1 MNILQLCDNINETT
15 NFSEI
20 LNHLHYNVVNKYRLD
35 NISLVSYDAYI
46 ITIDFLSNNYEKNKL
61 FFDEVKKQNKPLIF
75 VYHENNKPENDGMKF
90 LADKYKIN
98 FQLSDC
104 SVLDTPNWNYSPATY
119 SNHDEAYSMTSSYCK
134 GVCNIKNTKQFYIQK
149 KNNTIIMHDP
159 HIEFYGQGQLD
170 TSRMPN
176 MIKYILQIDKEESNE
191 IVDWLNSVN
200 ILDDAVLNLSLEQN
214 NEKLDKLLN
223 EQNLFM
229 ERKQQN
235 DFYKSILYTS
245 GEKLVEVVEEI
256 LKEMLKVS
264 IDGKDLK
271 KQDLYFKLNRINILV
286 EIKGVNHPFQR
297 DNISQVKRHI
307 KDFADEHEIYGADVE
322 KLCKGVLIINPYSLH
337 VLKDKISKEFYSK
350 EVISDAEYE
359 KICTLDTLTLL
370 NYYSKWKQDP
380 KSVDLEKIILNKNYN
395 KPDYDEI
402 INL

>member
-223 EQNLFM
+223 EQNLLR

-235 DFYKSILYTS
+235 DFYKSLFLLLS
-245 GEKLVEVVEEI
+245 HKW
-256 LKEMLKVS
+256 
-264 IDGKDLK
+264 
-271 KQDLYFKLNRINILV
+271 
-286 EIKGVNHPFQR
+286 
-297 DNISQVKRHI
+297 
-307 KDFADEHEIYGADVE
+307 
-322 KLCKGVLIINPYSLH
+322 LH
-337 VLKDKISKEFYSK
+337 HY
-350 EVISDAEYE
+350 
-359 KICTLDTLTLL
+359 
-370 NYYSKWKQDP
+370 
-380 KSVDLEKIILNKNYN
+380 
-395 KPDYDEI
+395 
-402 INL
+402 

>member
-223 EQNLFM
+223 EQNLLR

-322 KLCKGVLIINPYSLH
+322 KLCKGVLIINPYSLQ

>member
-75 VYHENNKPENDGMKF
+75 VYHKNNKPENDGMKF

-223 EQNLFM
+223 EQNLLR

-322 KLCKGVLIINPYSLH
+322 KLCKGVLIINPYSLQ